1 LEFST
6 SLESSK
12 KQSYLLASPLVEKKY
27 EYQYKNAALLI
38 VPQEKLIFINFSSDS
53 NHEFSNYVEEYI
65 EDIGYM
71 SKKYEYLN
79 FIGRPKKWAPDI
91 THQVNIDE
99 LGNPESI
106 LSLFSKHALDKSKKR
121 ISELVSSLVI
131 GSINDISKI
140 GEDLP
145 TSPLD
150 MVKQKIILF
159 DTDQTKFIYDSMDD
173 QNVIRI
179 QGLSGTG
186 KTELLLH
193 KLKELYT
200 NERDSKILL
209 TCHNK
214 ILSDKLRSRIP
225 SFFNF
230 MKVES
235 QIDWE
240 NRLKCV
246 HAWGSSAIP
255 DSGAYRFICHHYQIP
270 FETFSYR
277 TTFDQVCKN
286 AITNISSSFIQ
297 TQPFDY
303 ILIDESQDFPDS
315 FFELCAQVTRKKL
328 FIAGDIFQ
336 SIFDNPEKQISKADF
351 LLNKCYRT
359 DPKTLMFG
367 HAFGMKLFEERK
379 LRWLADSEW
388 KACGY
393 NIEKKPLDN
402 SLEIVYT
409 LSREP
414 LRRFEDLPNDEN
426 LTGIFLEY

>member
-1 LEFST
+1 MDEKNTNSYFFTDLHANDPRLVRFLEFST

-179 QGLSGTG
+179 QGLSGT
-186 KTELLLH
+186 
-193 KLKELYT
+193 
-200 NERDSKILL
+200 
-209 TCHNK
+209 
-214 ILSDKLRSRIP
+214 
-225 SFFNF
+225 
-230 MKVES
+230 
-235 QIDWE
+235 
-240 NRLKCV
+240 
-246 HAWGSSAIP
+246 
-255 DSGAYRFICHHYQIP
+255 
-270 FETFSYR
+270 
-277 TTFDQVCKN
+277 
-286 AITNISSSFIQ
+286 
-297 TQPFDY
+297 
-303 ILIDESQDFPDS
+303 
-315 FFELCAQVTRKKL
+315 
-328 FIAGDIFQ
+328 
-336 SIFDNPEKQISKADF
+336 
-351 LLNKCYRT
+351 
-359 DPKTLMFG
+359 
-367 HAFGMKLFEERK
+367 
-379 LRWLADSEW
+379 
-388 KACGY
+388 
-393 NIEKKPLDN
+393 
-402 SLEIVYT
+402 
-409 LSREP
+409 
-414 LRRFEDLPNDEN
+414 
-426 LTGIFLEY
+426 